1 MCESMCVEMGG
12 DWRDGMGAG
21 DRCSGTGWQGMEAG
35 RAGRLQAVQ
44 AEQAGQARQAGQAV
58 GFAIVHSL
66 TYANH
71 YIRMA

>member
-44 AEQAGQARQAGQAV
+44 AEQVGQAG
-58 GFAIVHSL
+58 
-66 TYANH
+66 
-71 YIRMA
+71 